1 MQAVVKRLQKVKRTL
16 FAHAPYLRQLALST
30 ALHLRRTL
38 RIPHQSHYA
47 ALSLIRDDPDGV
59 WLDIGANHGQSI
71 ESIRLYKANR
81 VISFEANP
89 VMGEELKA
97 RYPDNEIHAVA
108 LGNACGEFTLYIP
121 AYKHAAFYPRAT
133 LERQVAKNF
142 IDSGP
147 VYWFNSNN
155 ARIDEVVCQVRT
167 LDSFNLAPSLI
178 KIDVEGMELQVIEG
192 GMSTIATHLPILIVE
207 SVTPVIMQRLSPL
220 GYTMYGY
227 QGHRLLENVKGI
239 GDAFLVPES
248 KRAMISN

>member
-16 FAHAPYLRQLALST
+16 FAHAPYLRQVALST
-30 ALHLRRTL
+30 ALHCRRTL

-89 VMGEELKA
+89 LVGEELKA
-97 RYPDNEIHAVA
+97 RYPDNEIHTVA

-133 LERQVAKNF
+133 LKRQAAKTF
-142 IDSGP
+142 IDNGP
-147 VYWFNSNN
+147 VYWFNPDK
-155 ARIDEVVCQVRT
+155 ARIDEVICQMRT

-178 KIDVEGMELQVIEG
+178 KIDVEGTELQVIEG
-192 GMSTIATHLPILIVE
+192 GMSTIGTHLPILIVE
-207 SVTPVIMQRLSPL
+207 SMPPGIMQKLTPL
-220 GYTMYGY
+220 GYTRYGY
-227 QGHRLLENVKGI
+227 QGHRLLENVEGI

-248 KRAMISN
+248 KRAMILN